1 MDWQFLLD
9 GYQNP
14 AKIFYLDNV
23 VFWKDEICKRRI
35 PVFCPKVRVPLI
47 VSSFYFAIF
56 MIENSFQNGLCYFEV
71 ELRVN
76 IASREHLW

>member
-1 MDWQFLLD
+1 MDWQFLFD
-9 GYQNP
+9 GDQNP

-35 PVFCPKVRVPLI
+35 PVFRPKVRVSLI

-56 MIENSFQNGLCYFEV
+56 AIEYSFEDGFCDFEV